1 MLLKASANFE
11 HSNFKNNVMNLNEF
25 AYKLGVLGT
34 VIILL
39 WVGLFK
45 FTAVEAGAI
54 KELVENH
61 FAMGWM
67 YKVMSVQQVS
77 NLIGIFEVLTG
88 IGLLASL
95 FLRRIGFYAGFASAV
110 IFVTTLS
117 FLVTTPGVFKMVE
130 GFPVT
135 DFFILKDIPYLAI
148 SLMVFVNGKE

>member
-1 MLLKASANFE
+1 MK
-11 HSNFKNNVMNLNEF
+11 LNQI
-25 AYKLGVLGT
+25 AYKIGVSGT
-34 VIILL
+34 IIILI

-45 FTAVEAGAI
+45 FTAVEAEAI
-54 KELVENH
+54 KGLVENH

-67 YKVMSVQQVS
+67 YNVMSVQTVS
-77 NLIGIFEVLTG
+77 NVIGIFEVVTAVGLILSFFNKK
-88 IGLLASL
+88 IGM
-95 FLRRIGFYAGFASAV
+95 YAGVASAI

-148 SLMVFVNGKE
+148 SIMVYAKSKE

>member
-1 MLLKASANFE
+1 
-11 HSNFKNNVMNLNEF
+11 MNLNQI
-25 AYKLGVLGT
+25 AYKIGVSGT
-34 VIILL
+34 IIILI

-54 KELVENH
+54 KGLVENH

-67 YKVMSVQQVS
+67 YNVMSVQTVS
-77 NLIGIFEVLTG
+77 NVIGVFEVVTA
-88 IGLLASL
+88 IGLILSFFNKKIGMYAGLASA
-95 FLRRIGFYAGFASAV
+95 I

-148 SLMVFVNGKE
+148 SVMVYAKSKE

>member
-1 MLLKASANFE
+1 MTILK
-11 HSNFKNNVMNLNEF
+11 FKKKSMKLNEF
-25 AYKLGVLGT
+25 AYKLGVIGT
-34 VIILL
+34 VIILI

-54 KELVENH
+54 KGLVENH

-67 YKVMSVQQVS
+67 YKVMTVQQVS
-77 NLIGIFEVLTG
+77 NCIGIFEVVTG
-88 IGLLASL
+88 IGLLLSL
-95 FLRRIGFYAGFASAV
+95 FFKKIGFYAGFASAL

-117 FLVTTPGVFKMVE
+117 FLITTPGVFKSVE

-148 SLMVFVNGKE
+148 SLMVFVKGRE